1 MNKTFFWLCAG
12 ATLLSALVSAFFS
25 ILPLVGSPL
34 ASNVT
39 LLYVASRSLALLA
52 VVAFVVARRSVP
64 GLVTMAFAMTLVQLF
79 DVVPGLFAGDFV
91 GPIVLAAI
99 NLTTVLLLLRRSQSQ

>member
-1 MNKTFFWLCAG
+1 MNKSYFWLCAG

-25 ILPLVGSPL
+25 ILPLVGLPL

-39 LLYVASRSLALLA
+39 LLYVASRSLALVA
-52 VVAFVVARRSVP
+52 VAIFVVVRKSVP

-79 DVVPGLFAGDFV
+79 DVVPGIFANDFV
-91 GPIVLAAI
+91 GPVVLAVL
-99 NLTTVLLLLRRSQSQ
+99 NLASVLLLLRRSQS

>member
-1 MNKTFFWLCAG
+1 MNKSYFWLCAG

-25 ILPLVGSPL
+25 ILPLVGLPL

-52 VVAFVVARRSVP
+52 VAIFVVVRKSVP

-79 DVVPGLFAGDFV
+79 DVVPGIFANDFV
-91 GPIVLAAI
+91 GPVVLAVL
-99 NLTTVLLLLRRSQSQ
+99 NLASVLLLLRRSQS